1 MKKKGLKEEYHEA
14 KEIMSETKKE
24 LEEISKKTDIMKGGE
39 ENLEAFFTVKDVEDK
54 LQAAKEVLDYLG
66 RSTKEGTITEDPE
79 HGKFYIAYDDGEERF
94 LLSKGNPLEI
104 LIWGE
109 WILGKVDVN
118 SDGEYYFTGE
128 GQPILAQGM
137 KARLRTQD

>member
-1 MKKKGLKEEYHEA
+1 MKKKGMKEEFHQA
-14 KEIMSETKKE
+14 KEIISDTKEE
-24 LEEISKKTDIMKGGE
+24 LEEISKTPDIMKGGE

-54 LQAAKEVLDYLG
+54 LQSAKEALDYLG

-79 HGKFYIAYDDGEERF
+79 HGKFYITYDDGVERF
-94 LLSKGNPLEI
+94 LLSQGNPLEI

-109 WILGKVDVN
+109 WIIGKVDEN
-118 SDGEYYFTGE
+118 SDGEYYFTGD

-137 KARLRTQD
+137 KARLRIED